1 MADQVAWFL
10 SGWDLKVHA
19 FRTLGEVV
27 SEAVCTHSALTS
39 RLVEPL
45 GDEPKCFGCLL
56 IFGDQLAT
64 QQNTASHWP
73 SRTSGGR
80 EGDPQAVTS
89 AGSHRR

>member
-19 FRTLGEVV
+19 FQALGEVV

-39 RLVEPL
+39 RLVEPT
-45 GDEPKCFGCLL
+45 GNETKCLGCLL

-64 QQNTASHWP
+64 RHGNAAW
-73 SRTSGGR
+73 R
-80 EGDPQAVTS
+80 S
-89 AGSHRR
+89 A